1 MFRPNAMYLDEER
14 CNHCELCHLI
24 APVIRDNPQRIPI
37 TSATLEAMATCPSGT
52 IQWLEGKGEGMYQLD
67 VRPLAPRERHALIF
81 ETFDALAPGEAFELL
96 NDHNP
101 KPLYSQLQAARSGQL
116 SWEYLE
122 EGPEV
127 WRVRIGKV

>member
-1 MFRPNAMYLDEER
+1 M
-14 CNHCELCHLI
+14 
-24 APVIRDNPQRIPI
+24 
-37 TSATLEAMATCPSGT
+37 
-52 IQWLEGKGEGMYQLD
+52 KQLD
-67 VRPLAPRERHALIF
+67 VRPLIPLERHPKIF
-81 ETFDALAPGEAFELL
+81 RTFDALAPGEAFELV

-101 KPLYSQLQAARSGQL
+101 KPLYAQLQAARSGQL